1 MKAREVKGMD
11 LLQYFD
17 FPTYACIYMDF
28 SRMKYVLALIAYLL
42 EAFCF
47 NNKFSHSS
55 ENRCVCIHRKLTVPK
70 QKYD

>member
-42 EAFCF
+42 ETFCF

-55 ENRCVCIHRKLTVPK
+55 
-70 QKYD
+70 